1 MATSTGTTTST
12 GTSSTATSTGTSST
26 ATSTGTSSTATS
38 TGTSSTATSTGTT
51 TTATGPSAPS
61 PAPPPAADF
70 AAGFAADLA
79 VPERRIHWAVADCLV
94 IVRNELTHLARQP
107 ANIAW
112 QLGFPIVS
120 VLLFV
125 YVFGSAMDVGADDYK
140 DYALPGMFAMTM
152 AFGFM
157 NTAMMVAINKE
168 KGVMDRFRSM
178 PMAPSAVVSGRGVS
192 DVIGACLDLVVLA
205 LIALAVGWRSDG
217 SLPATLAAF
226 GLLILLR
233 FALIWIGVFL
243 GLLVPNQE
251 AAGNLFALAF
261 PFGMISSVFTPPSM
275 MPDWLGAVAMWN
287 PVSSTANAIR
297 ELFGNPVPSGGSWIE
312 QHALLMAV
320 VWPLIVTAVFLPLAV
335 RRYQRLSR

>member
-1 MATSTGTTTST
+1 M
-12 GTSSTATSTGTSST
+12 
-26 ATSTGTSSTATS
+26 
-38 TGTSSTATSTGTT
+38 
-51 TTATGPSAPS
+51 
-61 PAPPPAADF
+61 
-70 AAGFAADLA
+70 
-79 VPERRIHWAVADCLV
+79 HWAVADCLV